1 MSFFKD
7 TRRFDCDVLII
18 GGGGTGLAAAI
29 TAKDMVA
36 DVIVASKT
44 RVGYANNTYISA
56 GMIASPGQGDM
67 KDSPELHL
75 KDMMIGGRFINDP
88 LLSERLAKTAGDL
101 VPFLEECGVTF
112 IQAGGSVNAVRFPGH
127 SLPRNVQS
135 TVRRGSGYILPLI
148 KHAQKKGVRFLDNTF
163 IHRLLIQDK
172 RITATMGFNQEGA
185 VFEIRTKSVILATG
199 GFARIYKNNNNASG
213 ITGDGHALAC
223 ELGVPCRDMEFIQF
237 YPTWGT
243 FYEFTIA
250 MGGARLFN
258 SKNEDIL
265 NKHGL
270 TDLSTLTR
278 DQLSIA
284 VFSEIQQGLGV
295 DGGVVLDF
303 KSVSD
308 DFKAL
313 SQSFI
318 PKSLGNSNKDQVVKP
333 TAHFCMGGLVVN
345 ETGMTAVEGLFAA
358 GEICGGVHG
367 ANRLGGNAL
376 AEVFAMGRIAGKN
389 ASDYAR
395 QKEHAWSTESL
406 FKEEKSSLESIYRE
420 QGEDI
425 KQLTLSLKKT
435 VWEKAGIIRSRTSLE
450 KALEVIE
457 GIELEFPNV
466 RISRIRD
473 MTRYMELKN
482 MITVSKMVC
491 HSALLREESRGSH
504 YRSDF
509 PQEDNRNWLKSIT
522 IRKDNEFLKIEY
534 TPADREVLNK
544 LNIGIQ
550 V

>member
-7 TRRFDCDVLII
+7 TRRLDCDVLIV

-29 TAKDMVA
+29 TAKDMGA
-36 DVIVASKT
+36 DVIVASKA
-44 RVGYANNTYISA
+44 RVGYANNTYISG
-56 GMIASPGQGDM
+56 GMISSPGQGDVN
-67 KDSPELHL
+67 DSSRVHL
-75 KDMMIGGRFINDP
+75 KDMLISGRFINDP
-88 LLSERLAKTAGDL
+88 LLSERLAQTAGDL
-101 VPFLEECGVTF
+101 VSFLEECGVTF
-112 IQAGGSVNAVRFPGH
+112 IGQEGSANAVQFPGH
-127 SLPRNVQS
+127 SLPRNVQ
-135 TVRRGSGYILPLI
+135 TTARRGKGYMLPLI
-148 KHAQKKGVRFLDNTF
+148 KHAQKNGIRFLDNIF
-163 IHRLLIQDK
+163 IHRLFVQGNK
-172 RITATMGFNQEGA
+172 ITAAMGFNPEGD
-185 VFEIRTKSVILATG
+185 VFEIRTKSVILTTG
-199 GFARIYKNNNNASG
+199 GFAQIYQNNNNASG

-284 VFSEIQQGLGV
+284 VFSEIEQGLDV
-295 DGGVVLDF
+295 DGGVALDF
-303 KSVSD
+303 KSVSE

-313 SQSFI
+313 LQPFL
-318 PKSLGNSNKDQVVKP
+318 PKSLSDMGKGQVVKP
-333 TAHFCMGGLVVN
+333 TAHFCMGGVVVD

-376 AEVFAMGRIAGKN
+376 AEVFAMGRRAGKN

-435 VWEKAGIIRSRTSLE
+435 VWEKAGIIRNRISLNN
-450 KALEVIE
+450 ALEVIE
-457 GIELEFPNV
+457 GIELDLPNM

-473 MTRYMELKN
+473 MMRYMELKN

-522 IRKDNEFLKIEY
+522 VRKDNEFLKMEY
-534 TPADREVLNK
+534 TPADREVLNR
-544 LNIGIQ
+544 LNIELQ
-550 V
+550 F

>member
-1 MSFFKD
+1 MNLFKNIE
-7 TRRFDCDVLII
+7 RLKCDVLII

-29 TAKDMVA
+29 TAKGMGA
-36 DVIVASKT
+36 DVIVASKA

-67 KDSPELHL
+67 KDSPEVHL
-75 KDMMIGGRFINDP
+75 KDMMISGRFINDP
-88 LLSERLAKTAGDL
+88 LLSERLAQTAGDL

-112 IQAGGSVNAVRFPGH
+112 IGQQGSVNAVQFPGH
-127 SLPRNVQS
+127 SLPRNVR
-135 TVRRGSGYILPLI
+135 TTARRGSGYMLPLL
-148 KHAQKKGVRFLDNTF
+148 KHTRKRRIRFLDNSF
-163 IHRLLIQDK
+163 IHRLFIQDK
-172 RITATMGFNQEGA
+172 RIAAAMGFSPEGA

-199 GFARIYKNNNNASG
+199 GFAQIYKNNNNASG

-243 FYEFTIA
+243 FYEFTVA
-250 MGGARLFN
+250 MAGARLFN
-258 SKNEDIL
+258 SRNEDIL

-284 VFSEIQQGLGV
+284 VFSEIEKGRDVG
-295 DGGVVLDF
+295 GGVVLDF
-303 KSVSD
+303 TSVSD

-313 SQSFI
+313 LQSFI
-318 PKSLGNSNKDQVVKP
+318 PKSLSEMGKGQIVKP
-333 TAHFCMGGLVVN
+333 TAHFCMGGVVVD
-345 ETGMTAVEGLFAA
+345 ESGMTAVEGLFAA

-376 AEVFAMGRIAGKN
+376 AEVFAMGRTAGKN
-389 ASDYAR
+389 ASVYAR
-395 QKEHAWSTESL
+395 RNEHARETASL
-406 FKEEKSSLESIYRE
+406 FKEELNSLESIYRE

-425 KQLTLSLKKT
+425 RQLNLSLKKA
-435 VWEKAGIIRSRTSLE
+435 VWDKAGIIRNRKSLE
-450 KALEVIE
+450 EALEVIE
-457 GIELEFPNV
+457 GVELELPNA
-466 RISRIRD
+466 RINRIRD
-473 MTRYMELKN
+473 MIRYMELRN

-509 PQEDNRNWLKSIT
+509 PEEDNRNWLKNIT
-522 IRKDNEFLKIEY
+522 VWKEGEILKTGFI
-534 TPADREVLNK
+534 TVDREVLNRM
-544 LNIGIQ
+544 NIEIP